1 MVVRDQLDHKKRAD
15 LTSIGTWRE
24 KYTELSIQDIHTFNH
39 ERGGKGPHNSQQHKL
54 EKNTIEPYLQVF
66 KSLAAMFYELANE
79 ENFIYVKSEKL
90 RNRLKNAQP
99 YLTHDGRVPTMI
111 DLIEI
116 FEGIQP
122 VNKLYLESKV
132 ISPEIVAIPKKPS
145 AADMKRVGIF
155 SAEHFKRIQRSELLS
170 AKEAWQV
177 FKNQESIKPMSEE
190 HLNGIIDVFRGEE
203 IFTLDMYLY
212 AGLEYGSCPVLK
224 AFKTMSD
231 LPLDTE
237 HVQLIKEAEL
247 YVAHMVSKKN
257 KTFKMSLVE
266 V

>member
-24 KYTELSIQDIHTFNH
+24 NYTELSIQDIHTFNQ

-122 VNKLYLESKV
+122 VNPLYKSTSQLDTK
-132 ISPEIVAIPKKPS
+132 
-145 AADMKRVGIF
+145 F
-155 SAEHFKRIQRSELLS
+155 
-170 AKEAWQV
+170 
-177 FKNQESIKPMSEE
+177 
-190 HLNGIIDVFRGEE
+190 IDVFVKQLQKSFRDIAEENMFSNKECWEALLKTEAIKDVEEKELLKIIQDTLRGESSPTVDQVTFALNKYKACPACVALRE
-203 IFTLDMYLY
+203 LSNNSLSKK
-212 AGLEYGSCPVLK
+212 LE
-224 AFKTMSD
+224 KTHSD
-231 LPLDTE
+231 LL
-237 HVQLIKEAEL
+237 EL
-247 YVAHMVSKKN
+247 V
-257 KTFKMSLVE
+257 L
-266 V
+266 